1 MFRLI
6 LPAVLLLFTSTAS
19 LAANL
24 TPGTMV
30 GKYKVSA
37 KAGFMKVYLNF
48 NVIDSNEFE
57 IQRTYSNGS
66 ADEVCN
72 GKYSLNASVFW
83 NYDVDTLAAGK
94 VFKGTFTCP
103 KNRQKVISFNIDFK
117 NKTTEDLANGTSV
130 TVTSSL
136 APGRSINAYVIK
148 K

>member
-6 LPAVLLLFTSTAS
+6 LPAAFLLLAS
-19 LAANL
+19 VTTFAADL
-24 TPGTMV
+24 TPGNMV

-37 KAGFMKVYLNF
+37 RAGFVKVYMNF
-48 NVIDSNEFE
+48 NVIDTNEFE
-57 IQRTYSNGS
+57 VQRTYSNGT

-72 GKYSLNASVFW
+72 GKYNLHASVFSK
-83 NYDVDTLAAGK
+83 NEVETLASGK
-94 VFKGTFTCP
+94 IFKGTFTCP

-117 NKTTEDLANGTSV
+117 DKTTEDLARGTSV